1 MSKIYVVYTQ
11 IIQITRAHVNKT
23 PTSYFR
29 LNVKSSRVVLRTYT
43 SIGVGD
49 PITLMDSDPLIT
61 FMKVIV
67 TFYPLLWIRLL
78 VSFIAICTQLD

>member
-1 MSKIYVVYTQ
+1 
-11 IIQITRAHVNKT
+11 
-23 PTSYFR
+23 
-29 LNVKSSRVVLRTYT
+29 
-43 SIGVGD
+43 VGD

-78 VSFIAICTQLD
+78 VSFIAIWAERLQVQVFSDMNPCVVRTQSDADCCMSLCIHRV

>member
-1 MSKIYVVYTQ
+1 
-11 IIQITRAHVNKT
+11 
-23 PTSYFR
+23 
-29 LNVKSSRVVLRTYT
+29 
-43 SIGVGD
+43 VGD

-78 VSFIAICTQLD
+78 VSFIAICTQLDWAIASPSILRHESVCGAHTECWWLLHVHSQCLMWRHVYHI